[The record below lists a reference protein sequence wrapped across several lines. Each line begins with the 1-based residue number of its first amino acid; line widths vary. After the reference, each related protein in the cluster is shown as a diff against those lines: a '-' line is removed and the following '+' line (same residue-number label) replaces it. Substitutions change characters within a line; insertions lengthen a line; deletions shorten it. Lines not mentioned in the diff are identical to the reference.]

1 MNEPSCDLPGLALML
16 FRFERVDEFDGG
28 EESDALS
35 MMLNG
40 LDANGCRQMRFPRAR
55 RSSDILPGIRATGGF
70 IIRFTRD
77 VGRRQLLFGVSVS
90 KAETCSS
97 FISSMGRWRIFHA
110 G

>member
-55 RSSDILPGIRATGGF
+55 SADQDGVMRVLQELAAMELAHQGLVDLAAGEVEACEIAIVREASGLEL
-70 IIRFTRD
+70 
-77 VGRRQLLFGVSVS
+77 VGD
-90 KAETCSS
+90 
-97 FISSMGRWRIFHA
+97 
-110 G
+110 